1 MSGVGSCSILNA
13 ELWDVTQ
20 ALERQQT
27 GDASTHAD
35 PVLFMA
41 QGTIPD
47 VLPPLSPASSPDW
60 TFTPYNQVAN
70 DYFGYQLMRP
80 YQRIR
85 QTHNPKCAAPCTAPW
100 YIQILNSQL
109 WSSFNLTYQLR
120 VTCQSATDQQ
130 GCPSPAL
137 SEAAPH
143 LPKQQCSDN
152 GSCQIFDPVCTD
164 ATFAQGECTFCECD
178 AGWGDVGCNIP
189 TPDLAFDTEQ
199 LYSTQS
205 GAWSFFNVAL
215 DSWPLGGT
223 LLLELNRTAGDPVL
237 FLKRQDEGFARYGV
251 PSFQDYDLFA
261 DGVSYEERLNYHSL
275 TRLDVRPGGYYA
287 AVYNNQK
294 YMQEEASYTLRARW
308 ADSVSLLCP
317 WDCHSHGSC
326 TWILDHPMCVCHDG
340 FGGVFCEGTQQVQ
353 VLGQQIHGYVD
364 PGQWSYFS
372 LTLRRNDPSWQGGLA
387 VAFLTTGGGYP
398 VVLQKYSSVPSLINN
413 DRVLRSQQGASG
425 VQTLRLTPDDLRAG
439 TIFFAFFNVDYF
451 VHQRYSFIF
460 LVVPVSPQG
469 SGNDV
474 NAYISLCLG
483 VALSFSAAMSLILLW
498 RWTHHR
504 ALEGLPTFGAGRTC
518 TGIEPETVAS
528 FPSYRYQEEG
538 RQSVT
543 ARAVSVCQTGEAV
556 VEVDEG
562 AVERRKSE
570 PVFSSPNLAAAAA
583 QDPIKV
589 YEGPS
594 CAVCLGD
601 YEMGEM
607 IRQLPD
613 CHHHFHMDCI
623 DQWLATHTTCPMCR
637 RSLLLPD
644 PNAQAPVSPSGS
656 PTAHLLPLWASSARG
671 QQHQELAVELRPL
684 DRQRRTDNTSH
695 DSLEAEGSSTALL
708 NDSTRDVQ
716 MGPTIQ

>member
-1 MSGVGSCSILNA
+1 MSFYLRLVLSIAGVSLTQIVRASIPISILPSATPLQSILPPGSQNTYQVPSNACGGSSILNA

-20 ALERQQT
+20 ALDPQQT

-47 VLPPLSPASSPDW
+47 ALPPQSPASSPDW

-85 QTHNPKCAAPCTAPW
+85 QTHNPKCAAPCSAPW

-130 GCPSPAL
+130 
-137 SEAAPH
+137 
-143 LPKQQCSDN
+143 
-152 GSCQIFDPVCTD
+152 
-164 ATFAQGECTFCECD
+164 
-178 AGWGDVGCNIP
+178 
-189 TPDLAFDTEQ
+189 
-199 LYSTQS
+199 
-205 GAWSFFNVAL
+205 
-215 DSWPLGGT
+215 GGT

-294 YMQEEASYTLRARW
+294 YMQEQASYTLRARW
-308 ADSVSLLCP
+308 ADSNSLLCP

-326 TWILDHPMCVCHDG
+326 TWILDQPMCVCHDG
-340 FGGVFCEGTQQVQ
+340 FGGVFCEGTQQAQ

-364 PGQWSYFS
+364 PGQWSYFT

-398 VVLQKYSSVPSLINN
+398 VVLQKYSSVPSLLNN

-425 VQTLRLTPDDLRAG
+425 VQTLRLTPDDLRPG

-504 ALEGLPTFGAGRTC
+504 ALEGLPTLGPGRTC

-538 RQSVT
+538 GQSVT
-543 ARAVSVCQTGEAV
+543 ARAVSVHQTGEAV
-556 VEVDEG
+556 VEVHERT
-562 AVERRKSE
+562 VERRKSE
-570 PVFSSPNLAAAAA
+570 PVLSSPILAAATAE
-583 QDPIKV
+583 DPIKV

-601 YEMGEM
+601 YEIGEM

-613 CHHHFHMDCI
+613 CHHHFHLDCI

-637 RSLLLPD
+637 RSLLPPD
-644 PNAQAPVSPSGS
+644 PSAQAPGSPSGS

-684 DRQRRTDNTSH
+684 DHHRQLDDSSH
-695 DSLEAEGSSTALL
+695 ESLEAEGSTTALL
-708 NDSTRDVQ
+708 NDSTRDIQ
-716 MGPTIQ
+716 MGPSTQ